1 LLERKGDIRY
11 NDRMARFRS
20 VLRIALLALFAAA
33 SLNGIMVFLFFD
45 GTNFYGHLDA
55 WQAKEEMERNAG
67 SISGLVRRIEETRT
81 EGNLACQRMEKSLRK
96 EYAHLDSVIRS
107 ADILLRH
114 PLRKRDLEAIFRAD
128 HPFRVEN
135 GKLAIYIRNECIYT
149 EMLPDYARLQPPVPG
164 SHPRSITALM
174 ALGNGPSVIQE
185 FAFALR
191 VKSGPVEIWQAY
203 RRFDDSTYGYYC
215 AYILDKQSKKLVQR
229 GESMD
234 RDIAP

>member
-1 LLERKGDIRY
+1 LERNGDFRY
-11 NDRMARFRS
+11 NGRMARFRN

-45 GTNFYGHLDA
+45 GTNFYGHLNA
-55 WQAKEEMERNAG
+55 VQARQEMERNAG
-67 SISGLVRRIEETRT
+67 HIRGMERRIEETRAK
-81 EGNLACQRMEKSLRK
+81 GNLDRIRMEKSLRK

-135 GKLAIYIRNECIYT
+135 GKLAIYIGKECIYR
-149 EMLPDYARLQPPVPG
+149 EMLPVYARLQPPGPG
-164 SHPRSITALM
+164 SNPRSIAVLA
-174 ALGNGPSVIQE
+174 ALGNGPSANPE
-185 FAFALR
+185 FAFASAI
-191 VKSGPVEIWQAY
+191 KSGPVEIWQAY
-203 RRFDDSTYGYYC
+203 RRFDDSTYGYYG
-215 AYILDKQSKKLVQR
+215 AYYLDTESGKLVQR